1 MDTCF
6 LIMNPEI
13 HTGIMIAYSANI
25 AGLTGCLQIEEW
37 EQIYAYHHAQN
48 LSQSASRSQ
57 HNSRYTE
64 SVRIEARGIILN
76 SSDFWT
82 EQKYHRYWDQQL
94 IIGTSWKLVQS
105 QHFIF
110 HNYSE
115 FDILIFSS
123 EFSIFQACYAKR
135 FWEWDYG
142 TLNKTKWYFFVNL
155 NRLFC

>member
-64 SVRIEARGIILN
+64 SVRIEARGIIMN

-94 IIGTSWKLVQS
+94 IIGTSWNLMKAGAKPTFYFPQLFRVWYPYILKW
-105 QHFIF
+105 IF
-110 HNYSE
+110 NIPS
-115 FDILIFSS
+115 LL
-123 EFSIFQACYAKR
+123 C
-135 FWEWDYG
+135 
-142 TLNKTKWYFFVNL
+142 KTFLRMRLWYTEQN
-155 NRLFC
+155 